1 MVADPEF
8 VVPSFNPEELAR
20 KSSSSG
26 GISASGFFPTP
37 DGRTIEIRDV
47 WQSNLEEE
55 MANIREI
62 LEKYPY
68 VAMDTEF
75 PGVVARPV
83 GDFSAT
89 EIQYQVS
96 RPASALSL
104 CSLLLLCRSHAHSLI
119 SLTQFP
125 PPLPTSLPLPPH
137 SHPVADS
144 EVQR

>member
-1 MVADPEF
+1 MDDIVI
-8 VVPSFNPEELAR
+8 PSFNPEDRRADPR
-20 KSSSSG
+20 NSG
-26 GISASGFFPTP
+26 APISASGFFPTP

-47 WQSNLEEE
+47 WASNLEEE

-75 PGVVARPV
+75 PGVVARPM

-96 RPASALSL
+96 DYFSHSARANERGLERGTFTFLAAPSL
-104 CSLLLLCRSHAHSLI
+104 AL
-119 SLTQFP
+119 
-125 PPLPTSLPLPPH
+125 
-137 SHPVADS
+137 
-144 EVQR
+144 